1 MVAVRIERL
10 KIGFAVDWTLSGE
23 GRSTFEL
30 VSRLGLGASVAR
42 GGAYDLKTRLTAG
55 RNRWPEPLAGV
66 GKRQDR
72 RSRSGSVQTSFLA
85 LAVKHSAGMRRSYGS
100 DASGLPPSSLR
111 QYLTMLELAKS
122 SLAVGT

>member
-55 RNRWPEPLAGV
+55 RNRWPEPLAGTA
-66 GKRQDR
+66 G
-72 RSRSGSVQTSFLA
+72 RSGQA
-85 LAVKHSAGMRRSYGS
+85 PRQAVTFGQRANKLPGLGRKTFCG
-100 DASGLPPSSLR
+100 DA
-111 QYLTMLELAKS
+111 Q
-122 SLAVGT
+122 VVWV